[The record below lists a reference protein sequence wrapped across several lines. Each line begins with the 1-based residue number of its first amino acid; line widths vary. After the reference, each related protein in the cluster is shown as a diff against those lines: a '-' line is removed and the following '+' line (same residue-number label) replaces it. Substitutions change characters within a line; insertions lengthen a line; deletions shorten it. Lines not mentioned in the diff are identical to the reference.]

1 MRPAFQHAWL
11 TDRTLQVKASEAINA
26 QSKTK
31 AQRKLERTA
40 PLVRHSFPLTS
51 VTRKAAEFNS
61 SALPVCSVS
70 LSTLRARL
78 FQRATKKLILE
89 KEKARKAQR
98 KDKKKQPVVVPRAA
112 GAGEEAAA
120 KPKKKGVSFA

>member
-1 MRPAFQHAWL
+1 M
-11 TDRTLQVKASEAINA
+11 
-26 QSKTK
+26 
-31 AQRKLERTA
+31 
-40 PLVRHSFPLTS
+40 RHSFPLTS